1 MCFGIKNWRYE
12 MYYPYFRGR
21 QNELLC
27 LRELLKEDRLSE
39 KIVPVLEPVKFSS
52 TFFSTLNKFVEKDK
66 EIIIVMNPA
75 VGKFIKEYKTKL
87 SDAKQDEQ
95 NVKLNTTLEE
105 YKKILKDRH
114 IRKAYLVNKR
124 TIEKIL
130 KLPVEERRAIYL
142 LNQNKG
148 DDNFYI
154 EHGEQ
159 LLVAASFIPKDEDFK
174 DEVQGAAIILE
185 DCFQKAKRNVDYI
198 ARQDDSFSKN
208 HLIFAKRGYQGFSD
222 YSIVGNE
229 YEESGFAP
237 LAIAIHIVYFG
248 AKNELRVHHFVSDSN
263 ENISDPARKFE
274 EAMEKLVQW
283 EKINQ
288 INWTKGL
295 KSLINYYENGRFPGL
310 GVIKKFSLMHHVEL
324 MGKFLE
330 DNE

>member
-1 MCFGIKNWRYE
+1 

-27 LRELLKEDRLSE
+27 LRELLEENRLSE
-39 KIVPVLEPVKFSS
+39 SITPVLEPVKFSS
-52 TFFSTLNKFVEKDK
+52 TFFTTLKKFIENDR
-66 EIIIVMNPA
+66 EIIVIQNPV
-75 VGKFIKEYKTKL
+75 VGKFVKEYKKAL
-87 SDAKQDEQ
+87 KDAEGTEQDEKKG
-95 NVKLNTTLEE
+95 KLKKTLEE
-105 YKKILKDRH
+105 YKEILKDEH
-114 IRKAYLVNKR
+114 IRKAYLVNAR
-124 TIEKIL
+124 VIDNVL
-130 KLPVEERRAIYL
+130 MLPEEEQKKIYL

-174 DEVQGAAIILE
+174 DEVLGNAIILE

-198 ARQDDSFSKN
+198 NEPDVSFSKN
-208 HLIFAKRGYQGFSD
+208 HLVFARRGYQGFSD

-283 EKINQ
+283 EKIDQ
-288 INWTKGL
+288 IKYTKGL
-295 KSLINYYENGRFPGL
+295 MSLINYYENGRFPGL

-330 DNE
+330 DKE